1 MERHE
6 TMKVCLDEIFTFG
19 ESSDNDDRQKQ
30 YMKFFEIITSLMV
43 AMKYYDFELE
53 TPTLREILKYFKIGK
68 MNFSSKDDSLDS
80 KKIKEI
86 QEIVFETVY
95 EYICERQ
102 MDLLFRIDWHLPMIN
117 IKHFSDHF
125 KRIMSKIP
133 KKNGAN
139 DEQETFKRYEV
150 SS

>member
-1 MERHE
+1 
-6 TMKVCLDEIFTFG
+6 
-19 ESSDNDDRQKQ
+19 
-30 YMKFFEIITSLMV
+30 MV

-117 IKHFSDHF
+117 VKHF
-125 KRIMSKIP
+125 R
-133 KKNGAN
+133 
-139 DEQETFKRYEV
+139 
-150 SS
+150 

>member
-1 MERHE
+1 MERHD

-19 ESSDNDDRQKQ
+19 ESNENEDRQKQ
-30 YMKFFEIITSLMV
+30 YMAFFEIITCLMI

-117 IKHFSDHF
+117 VKHF
-125 KRIMSKIP
+125 R
-133 KKNGAN
+133 
-139 DEQETFKRYEV
+139 
-150 SS
+150 